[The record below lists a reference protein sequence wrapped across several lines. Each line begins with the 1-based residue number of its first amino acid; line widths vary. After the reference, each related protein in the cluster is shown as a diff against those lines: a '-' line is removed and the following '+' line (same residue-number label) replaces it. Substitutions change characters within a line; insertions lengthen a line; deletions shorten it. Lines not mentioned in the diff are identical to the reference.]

1 MRATDSS
8 QATILGPLRRRRAAK
23 GTCLVVLAA
32 TLAVCLAG
40 CGRAGGSSSPEE
52 DAKAVVTDFLE
63 AVIDDR
69 NGEACAL
76 TTDPGECIGALALA
90 KGFVGEG
97 GFEALLGDDWREEL
111 DAADVTFTD
120 DDHLTIAPLTAEDDP
135 TKLVR
140 EDGEWLIVYEE

>member
-1 MRATDSS
+1 MGPMRAPDSS
-8 QATILGPLRRRRAAK
+8 QATRGPLRGRRRAN
-23 GTCLVVLAA
+23 GLCLVVAA
-32 TLAVCLAG
+32 TVAVCLAG
-40 CGRAGGSSSPEE
+40 CGGGSSSPEE
-52 DAKAVVTDFLE
+52 DTKAVVTDFLE
-63 AVIDDR
+63 ALIDDR

-120 DDHLTIAPLTAEDDP
+120 DDHATIAPLAADDDP
-135 TKLVR
+135 TELVR